1 VSTFPI
7 EQQEARRVEWAA
19 LAALGIMWAAFLVPT
34 PGRRRSAHRSVDE
47 FERGLELLAYSEVHG
62 TEGRWIVT
70 PRKGARFVGNAQ
82 RQRAR
87 ARDRRRRVF
96 VILLEAIVLT
106 GLIGAVP
113 PLRAMWSATLVLG
126 VLLVL
131 YVWLLLSMKA
141 RSSGPVLHET
151 ARAIAR
157 PERAPRAAKPR
168 HVADGAMGWAR
179 PTFNGLVGIG
189 EGDDVHV
196 VVKPASAAV

>member
-1 VSTFPI
+1 M
-7 EQQEARRVEWAA
+7 EWAA

-34 PGRRRSAHRSVDE
+34 PGRRRSTHRSVDE

-62 TEGRWIVT
+62 TQGRWIVT
-70 PRKGARFVGNAQ
+70 PRKGARFVGRAQ

-96 VILLEAIVLT
+96 VVLLESILLT

-113 PLRAMWSATLVLG
+113 PLRAMWSVTLVLG

-131 YVWLLLSMKA
+131 YVWLLISMKA
-141 RSSGPVLHET
+141 RSSQPSQRET
-151 ARAIAR
+151 VRAASA
-157 PERAPRAAKPR
+157 PERAPRPARPR

-196 VVKPASAAV
+196 VVKPASAVV

>member
-7 EQQEARRVEWAA
+7 EQQEARRVEWLA
-19 LAALGIMWAAFLVPT
+19 LAPLGIMWAAFLAPT
-34 PGRRRSAHRSVDE
+34 PGRRRSAHTSVGE

-70 PRKGARFVGNAQ
+70 PRKGARFVGMAE

-96 VILLEAIVLT
+96 VILLESIVLT

-113 PLRAMWSATLVLG
+113 PLRAMWSVTLVLG

-141 RSSGPVLHET
+141 RSTPPTRREA
-151 ARAIAR
+151 ARSVAV
-157 PERAPRAAKPR
+157 PERSPRAARAR

-179 PTFNGLVGIG
+179 PTFNGLAGIG
-189 EGDDVHV
+189 EGDHVHV
-196 VVKPASAAV
+196 VVKPASATV

>member
-1 VSTFPI
+1 M
-7 EQQEARRVEWAA
+7 EWLP
-19 LAALGIMWAAFLVPT
+19 LAALGIMWAAFLIPG
-34 PGRRRSAHRSVDE
+34 PGRRRSAHTSVDE

-62 TEGRWIVT
+62 TQGRWIVT
-70 PRKGARFVGNAQ
+70 PRKGARFVGTAE

-96 VILLEAIVLT
+96 VLLLESIVLT

-126 VLLVL
+126 VLLLL

-141 RSSGPVLHET
+141 RAHVPTPRET
-151 ARAIAR
+151 GRAIA
-157 PERAPRAAKPR
+157 APARTTRAALSR

-179 PTFNGLVGIG
+179 PTFNGLAGVAEG
-189 EGDDVHV
+189 EHVHV
-196 VVKPASAAV
+196 VVKPASAVV

>member
-1 VSTFPI
+1 M
-7 EQQEARRVEWAA
+7 EWAA

-34 PGRRRSAHRSVDE
+34 PGRRRSAHGSVVE

-70 PRKGARFVGNAQ
+70 PRKGARFVGNAE
-82 RQRAR
+82 RERAR

-96 VILLEAIVLT
+96 IILLESILIT

-113 PLRAMWSATLVLG
+113 PLRAVWSATLVLA

-141 RSSGPVLHET
+141 RSTRPAQRET
-151 ARAIAR
+151 VQAATA
-157 PERAPRAAKPR
+157 PERAPRAVKPR

-179 PTFNGLVGIG
+179 PTFNGLVGLG

-196 VVKPASAAV
+196 VVKPASAVV

>member
-1 VSTFPI
+1 M
-7 EQQEARRVEWAA
+7 EWAA

-34 PGRRRSAHRSVDE
+34 PGRRRSAHTSVDE

-62 TEGRWIVT
+62 TQGRWIVT
-70 PRKGARFVGNAQ
+70 PRKGARFVGNAE

-96 VILLEAIVLT
+96 VVLLEAIVLT

-113 PLRAMWSATLVLG
+113 PLRVIWSVTLVLG

-141 RSSGPVLHET
+141 RSTRPAHRET
-151 ARAIAR
+151 VSAAAA
-157 PERAPRAAKPR
+157 PERAPRAARSR

-196 VVKPASAAV
+196 VVKPASAVI